1 MADKTQNVKTRLSF
15 DGEAEYKAACK
26 EINSTLKVLNSEMK
40 LVTAEYK
47 DNASS
52 VDALKAKQ
60 AVLQKTYDEQAKKVK
75 ETEAALEKCRK
86 ATGDNSEESKK
97 LETQLNYQKA
107 ALVKTEQELGKTTD
121 EMEKAEKAAAEAAR
135 FGEVSVIGQTT
146 PFSVPDEGTLTVPED
161 ISYLYYCQN
170 ETVHG
175 LEFNYVPKTP
185 ALSALVSDISSN
197 FMTRYVDFT
206 KHDLVFAGAQKNFG
220 PAGLTVVIIR
230 KSLLGKALSTCP
242 TMLDYAVH
250 AKAESMY
257 NTPPVFPIYVASLV
271 CRWIA
276 SEGGIAEMNRR
287 AIERS
292 SLVYGAID
300 ASDGFYINRYRAC
313 ERSRMNVVFT
323 IKDPSLNEAF
333 LRQAAERDLTNLKG
347 HRILGGFRASL
358 YNAMPVAGARAL
370 AEFMRDFAREH
381 G

>member
-1 MADKTQNVKTRLSF
+1 MQRVYNFAAGPGVLPVPVLQEVAENLVNYKGQGMSVLEMSHRGATISAICEETKSSIRTLLQVPEEF
-15 DGEAEYKAACK
+15 DILFLQGGGHMQFAMVALNLLGQKGKAAY
-26 EINSTLKVLNSEMK
+26 I
-40 LVTAEYK
+40 
-47 DNASS
+47 
-52 VDALKAKQ
+52 VDGVWSQ
-60 AVLQKTYDEQAKKVK
+60 
-75 ETEAALEKCRK
+75 
-86 ATGDNSEESKK
+86 
-97 LETQLNYQKA
+97 
-107 ALVKTEQELGKTTD
+107 
-121 EMEKAEKAAAEAAR
+121 KAAAEAAR

-146 PFSVPDEGTLTVPED
+146 PFSVPEEGTLTVPED

>member
-1 MADKTQNVKTRLSF
+1 MQRVYNFAAGPSVLPVPVLQEVAENLVNYKGQGMSVLEMSHRGATISAICEETKSSIRTLLQVPEEF
-15 DGEAEYKAACK
+15 DILFLQGGGHMQFAMVALNLLGQKGKAAY
-26 EINSTLKVLNSEMK
+26 I
-40 LVTAEYK
+40 
-47 DNASS
+47 
-52 VDALKAKQ
+52 VDGVWSQ
-60 AVLQKTYDEQAKKVK
+60 
-75 ETEAALEKCRK
+75 
-86 ATGDNSEESKK
+86 
-97 LETQLNYQKA
+97 
-107 ALVKTEQELGKTTD
+107 
-121 EMEKAEKAAAEAAR
+121 KAAAEAAR